1 MPLLKNQDSLLEK
14 VEEQIM
20 LHLARELEKDIQ
32 KINPILMDMILINQP
47 SLSDFEEIE
56 DEEGND

>member
-1 MPLLKNQDSLLEK
+1 
-14 VEEQIM
+14 M
-20 LHLARELEKDIQ
+20 LHLARELEKDIL

-56 DEEGND
+56 DE